1 MSKRRIAIKR
11 LYCDDNDKEI
21 ISTLEMLGGRCEDS
35 TLKYLGY
42 KKSVAYYIDF
52 DMTIVSTLRLIEYD
66 YDFYVFTLEEFET
79 YYPYKTG
86 YIAEYLLPDDNE
98 TRKTT
103 ITGMR
108 WDEDEWTVL
117 YFLEDGNTVMLDN
130 SSDDEEVVNERRDID
145 INKEQPDVGHV
156 QEYRVINMNKEPA
169 AYKVEIVLGDYD
181 LTVSDGRV
189 FLVRK
194 Q

>member
-21 ISTLEMLGGRCEDS
+21 ISILEMLGGKCDDC
-35 TLKYLGY
+35 TLKNLGCRQTV
-42 KKSVAYYIDF
+42 SYYIDF
-52 DMTIVSTLRLIEYD
+52 DMTIVSTLRWIEYD
-66 YDFYVFTLEEFET
+66 YDFYVLTLEEFET

-86 YIAEYLLPDDNE
+86 YIAEYLLPEDNE

-108 WDEDEWTVL
+108 WDEDECTVM
-117 YFLEDGNTVMLDN
+117 YSLEDGNTVMLDH
-130 SSDDEEVVNERRDID
+130 SSDDKEDVNERRHID
-145 INKEQPDVGHV
+145 INKEQSDVGHV

>member
-11 LYCDDNDKEI
+11 LDSDNNDKEI
-21 ISTLEMLGGRCEDS
+21 ILMLEMLGGRCDKD
-35 TLKYLGY
+35 TLKYLGG
-42 KKSVAYYIDF
+42 KCSIAYYIDF
-52 DMTIVSTLRLIEYD
+52 DMTIVPTVRLLEYD

-86 YIAEYLLPDDNE
+86 YIAEYVLPEDNE

-108 WDEDEWTVL
+108 WDEDECTVL
-117 YFLEDGNTVMLDN
+117 YSLEDGNTVMLDN
-130 SSDDEEVVNERRDID
+130 SSDDNEDVKERRNID
-145 INKEQPDVGHV
+145 INKEQPDVGYV

>member
-1 MSKRRIAIKR
+1 MSKRRIGIKR
-11 LYCDDNDKEI
+11 LDSDSNDKEI
-21 ISTLEMLGGRCEDS
+21 ISMLEMLGGRCDKD
-35 TLKYLGY
+35 TFKYLGG
-42 KKSVAYYIDF
+42 KCSIAYYIDF
-52 DMTIVSTLRLIEYD
+52 DMTIVPTVRLLEYD

-86 YIAEYLLPDDNE
+86 YIAEYMLPEDNE

-108 WDEDEWTVL
+108 WDEDECTVL
-117 YFLEDGNTVMLDN
+117 YSLEDGNTVMLDN
-130 SSDDEEVVNERRDID
+130 SSDDNEDVKGRRDID
-145 INKEQPDVGHV
+145 INKEQPDVGYV

-194 Q
+194 H

>member
-11 LYCDDNDKEI
+11 IDGDNNDKEI
-21 ISTLEMLGGRCEDS
+21 ISMLEMLGGRCDKD
-35 TLKYLGY
+35 TFKYIGG
-42 KKSVAYYIDF
+42 KCSIAYYIDF
-52 DMTIVSTLRLIEYD
+52 DMTIVPTVRLLEYD
-66 YDFYVFTLEEFET
+66 YDFYVLTLEEFET

-86 YIAEYLLPDDNE
+86 YIAEYLLPEENE
-98 TRKTT
+98 PRKTT

-108 WDEDEWTVL
+108 WDEDECTVL
-117 YFLEDGNTVMLDN
+117 YSLEDGNTVMLDY
-130 SSDDEEVVNERRDID
+130 SSDDEEVVSERRHID
-145 INKEQPDVGHV
+145 INKEPSNVRHV
-156 QEYRVINMNKEPA
+156 QEYRCIDMNKEPA

-194 Q
+194 L

>member
-11 LYCDDNDKEI
+11 LDCDNNDKEI
-21 ISTLEMLGGRCEDS
+21 ISMLEMLGGRCDKD
-35 TLKYLGY
+35 TFKYLGG
-42 KKSVAYYIDF
+42 KCSIAYYIDF
-52 DMTIVSTLRLIEYD
+52 DMTIVPTVRLLEYD

-86 YIAEYLLPDDNE
+86 YIAEYLLPEDNE

-108 WDEDEWTVL
+108 WDEDECTVL
-117 YFLEDGNTVMLDN
+117 YSLEDGNTVMLDN
-130 SSDDEEVVNERRDID
+130 SSDGNEDVKERRDID
-145 INKEQPDVGHV
+145 ISKEQPDVGYV
-156 QEYRVINMNKEPA
+156 QEYRVIDMNKEPA

-194 Q
+194 H

>member
-11 LYCDDNDKEI
+11 VDGDNNDKEI
-21 ISTLEMLGGRCEDS
+21 ISMLEMLGGRCDEN
-35 TLKYLGY
+35 TLKYLGG
-42 KKSVAYYIDF
+42 KRSIAYYIDF
-52 DMTIVSTLRLIEYD
+52 DMTIVPTVRLLEYD

-86 YIAEYLLPDDNE
+86 YIAEYLLPEENE
-98 TRKTT
+98 THKTT

-108 WDEDEWTVL
+108 WDEDECTVL
-117 YFLEDGNTVMLDN
+117 YSLDDGNTVMMDY
-130 SSDDEEVVNERRDID
+130 SSDDEEAVSERRHID
-145 INKEQPDVGHV
+145 INKEQSDVGHV

-169 AYKVEIVLGDYD
+169 ANKVEIVLGDYD

>member
-11 LYCDDNDKEI
+11 LDSDNNDKEI
-21 ISTLEMLGGRCEDS
+21 ISMLEMLGGRCDKD
-35 TLKYLGY
+35 TFKYLGG
-42 KKSVAYYIDF
+42 KCSIAYYIDF
-52 DMTIVSTLRLIEYD
+52 DMTIVPTVRLLEYD

-86 YIAEYLLPDDNE
+86 YIAEYMLPEDNE

-108 WDEDEWTVL
+108 WDEDECTVL
-117 YFLEDGNTVMLDN
+117 YSLEDGNTVMLDN
-130 SSDDEEVVNERRDID
+130 SSDDNEDVKERRNID
-145 INKEQPDVGHV
+145 INKEQPDVGNV

-194 Q
+194 H

>member
-11 LYCDDNDKEI
+11 LDGDNNDKEI
-21 ISTLEMLGGRCEDS
+21 ISMLEMLGGVCDEN
-35 TLKYLGY
+35 TLKYLGG
-42 KKSVAYYIDF
+42 KCSIAYYIDF
-52 DMTIVSTLRLIEYD
+52 DMTIVPTVRLLEYD

-86 YIAEYLLPDDNE
+86 YIAEYLLPEDNE

-108 WDEDEWTVL
+108 WDEDECTVL
-117 YFLEDGNTVMLDN
+117 YSLEDGNTVMLDN
-130 SSDDEEVVNERRDID
+130 SSDDNEDVNERRDID
-145 INKEQPDVGHV
+145 INKEQPDVGYV
-156 QEYRVINMNKEPA
+156 QEYRVIDMNKEPA
-169 AYKVEIVLGDYD
+169 TYKVEIVLGDYD

-194 Q
+194 H

>member
-1 MSKRRIAIKR
+1 MTKRRIAIKR
-11 LYCDDNDKEI
+11 LDCDNNDKEI
-21 ISTLEMLGGRCEDS
+21 ISMLEMLGGRCDKD
-35 TLKYLGY
+35 TFKYLGG
-42 KKSVAYYIDF
+42 KCSIAYYIDF
-52 DMTIVSTLRLIEYD
+52 DMTIVPTVRLLEYD

-86 YIAEYLLPDDNE
+86 YIAEYMLPEDNE

-108 WDEDEWTVL
+108 WDEDECTVL
-117 YFLEDGNTVMLDN
+117 YSLEDGNTVMLDN
-130 SSDDEEVVNERRDID
+130 SSDDNEDVKERRDKD
-145 INKEQPDVGHV
+145 INKEQPDVGYV

>member
-1 MSKRRIAIKR
+1 MSKSRIAIKR
-11 LYCDDNDKEI
+11 LDGDNNDKEI
-21 ISTLEMLGGRCEDS
+21 ISMLEMLGGVSDEN
-35 TLKYLGY
+35 TLKYLGG
-42 KKSVAYYIDF
+42 KCSIAYYIDF
-52 DMTIVSTLRLIEYD
+52 DMTIVPTVRLLEYD

-86 YIAEYLLPDDNE
+86 YIAEYLLPEDNE

-108 WDEDEWTVL
+108 WDEDECTVL
-117 YFLEDGNTVMLDN
+117 YSLEDGNTVMLDN
-130 SSDDEEVVNERRDID
+130 SSDDNEVVNERRDID
-145 INKEQPDVGHV
+145 INKEQPDVGYV
-156 QEYRVINMNKEPA
+156 QEYRVIDMNKEPA

-194 Q
+194 H

>member
-1 MSKRRIAIKR
+1 MVTGELKNKIDGMWDIFWSSGMTNPLTVIEQLTYLMFIKI
-11 LYCDDNDKEI
+11 L
-21 ISTLEMLGGRCEDS
+21 
-35 TLKYLGY
+35 
-42 KKSVAYYIDF
+42 
-52 DMTIVSTLRLIEYD
+52 
-66 YDFYVFTLEEFET
+66 
-79 YYPYKTG
+79 
-86 YIAEYLLPDDNE
+86 DDNE

-117 YFLEDGNTVMLDN
+117 YSLEDGNTVMLDN
-130 SSDDEEVVNERRDID
+130 SSDDEVVVNERRDID
-145 INKEQPDVGHV
+145 INKEQSDIEYV